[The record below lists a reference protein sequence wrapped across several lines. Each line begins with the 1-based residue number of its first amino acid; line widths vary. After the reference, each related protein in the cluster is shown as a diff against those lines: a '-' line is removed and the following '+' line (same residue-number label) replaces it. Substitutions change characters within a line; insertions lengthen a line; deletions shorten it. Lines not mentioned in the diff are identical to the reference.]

1 MDVPDICLRI
11 EEAAKT
17 EIGRRLLSHHL
28 KFLHQ
33 DRFQDT
39 STDINNLSEKLSTEI
54 HKLTEADTYIYQK
67 IDSQF
72 ASLIK
77 LHEDIN
83 TKIESGNDMLRAE
96 IDLIKDSLR
105 VWLDEIA
112 LLKESIGNAPNV
124 HLKLTAIESEI
135 VRVKAA
141 LAAIQVAQTGAL
153 LSRPDDSS
161 YDNLESSF
169 TNDVDNLPSVT
180 GDTEDLSQP
189 RDTTGA
195 SPVVVTDASP
205 VDPAISDALS
215 TVLLPGQVQP
225 ITPITYG
232 IISSG

>member
-1 MDVPDICLRI
+1 M
-11 EEAAKT
+11 
-17 EIGRRLLSHHL
+17 SHHL

-39 STDINNLSEKLSTEI
+39 STDINKLSEKLSTEI

-77 LHEDIN
+77 LHEDIYA
-83 TKIESGNDMLRAE
+83 KIESGNDMLRAE

-135 VRVKAA
+135 VRVKAT
-141 LAAIQVAQTGAL
+141 LAAIQVAQAGAL
-153 LSRPDDSS
+153 LSGPDSS

-169 TNDVDNLPSVT
+169 TNDEDNLPSVT

-189 RDTTGA
+189 TDTTGA

-215 TVLLPGQVQP
+215 KVLLPGQVQP
-225 ITPITYG
+225 ITPITYR

>member
-1 MDVPDICLRI
+1 MDVPDICRRI

-33 DRFQDT
+33 DRFQDV
-39 STDINNLSEKLSTEI
+39 STDINKLYEKLSTEI

-67 IDSQF
+67 IDSKF

-77 LHEDIN
+77 LHEDIYA
-83 TKIESGNDMLRAE
+83 KIESGNDMLRAD

-105 VWLDEIA
+105 VWLDEIS

-135 VRVKAA
+135 VRVKAT
-141 LAAIQVAQTGAL
+141 LAAIQVAQAGAL
-153 LSRPDDSS
+153 LSEEDSS
-161 YDNLESSF
+161 YDNLISSF

-189 RDTTGA
+189 THNTGA
-195 SPVVVTDASP
+195 SPVVTDASP
-205 VDPAISDALS
+205 VDPAVPDVLS
-215 TVLLPGQVQP
+215 KVLLPGQVQP

-232 IISSG
+232 IISSE

>member
-1 MDVPDICLRI
+1 MDVPDICRRI

-33 DRFQDT
+33 DRFQDV
-39 STDINNLSEKLSTEI
+39 STDINKLSEKLSTEI

-77 LHEDIN
+77 LHEDIYA
-83 TKIESGNDMLRAE
+83 KIESGNDMLRAE

-135 VRVKAA
+135 VRVKAT
-141 LAAIQVAQTGAL
+141 LAAIQVVQAGAL
-153 LSRPDDSS
+153 LSGQDSS

-180 GDTEDLSQP
+180 GDTKDLSQP
-189 RDTTGA
+189 TDSTGA

-205 VDPAISDALS
+205 VDPAISDVLS
-215 TVLLPGQVQP
+215 KVLLPGQVQP

-232 IISSG
+232 IISSE

>member
-1 MDVPDICLRI
+1 MDVPDICRRI

-33 DRFQDT
+33 DRFQDV
-39 STDINNLSEKLSTEI
+39 STDINKLSEKLSTEI

-77 LHEDIN
+77 LHEDIYA
-83 TKIESGNDMLRAE
+83 KIESGNDMLRAE

-112 LLKESIGNAPNV
+112 LLKDSIGNAPNV

-135 VRVKAA
+135 VRVKAT
-141 LAAIQVAQTGAL
+141 LAAIQVAQAGGL
-153 LSRPDDSS
+153 LSGQDSS

-189 RDTTGA
+189 TDSTDA

-205 VDPAISDALS
+205 VDPAISDVLS
-215 TVLLPGQVQP
+215 KVLLPGQVQP

-232 IISSG
+232 IISSE